1 MAKKLK
7 VKSKGVTP
15 QVSTDKKKP
24 EIDYPVFCFK
34 YLQSDS
40 YSECKDVKLIRSFF
54 ERCKKL
60 AELGWK
66 GIETSHKHSGGYE
79 KLEKKV
85 FRPKLPPFITPD
97 VKKLLVFRYGKSNLP
112 FVALR
117 SENILHVIFI
127 ETVHGHIYDHD

>member
-34 YLQSDS
+34 HLQPHS
-40 YSECKDVKLIRSFF
+40 YSECEDVKLIRSFF
-54 ERCKKL
+54 ERCKNL
-60 AELGWK
+60 AQLGWK
-66 GIETSHKHSGGYE
+66 EIDTSQKHGHGYE
-79 KLEKKV
+79 KLEREKFK
-85 FRPKLPPFITPD
+85 PSLPPFITPD
-97 VKKLLVFRYGKSNLP
+97 VKKLLVFRYGKSNLS

-127 ETVHGHIYDHD
+127 ETVHGHIYDHG